1 MDRSNNINFKMKVF
15 KPLEFS
21 DKSSIEDIT
30 IELNEIL
37 EKMILE
43 NPDYWI
49 WSHNRWK

>member
-1 MDRSNNINFKMKVF
+1 MKVV

-21 DKSSIEDIT
+21 NESSIEDFT
-30 IELNEIL
+30 IKLNEIL

-49 WSHNRWK
+49 